1 MDRMN
6 SGQYTGAALAY
17 QDGFEKKAASKI
29 QILKVMLVGG
39 DCLLIGIQPI
49 LVHMSKDANGR
60 FAYSPVSV
68 NFLTEVAKCVFAI
81 ALLVYYANKPG
92 PEGKALR

>member
-1 MDRMN
+1 MN
-6 SGQYTGAALAY
+6 GGRYTGAALAY
-17 QDGFEKKAASKI
+17 QDGFEKKAAMKS
-29 QILKVMLVGG
+29 QVFKVMLVGG

-68 NFLTEVAKCVFAI
+68 NFLTEVAKCIFAI

-92 PEGKALR
+92 PEGKLLR